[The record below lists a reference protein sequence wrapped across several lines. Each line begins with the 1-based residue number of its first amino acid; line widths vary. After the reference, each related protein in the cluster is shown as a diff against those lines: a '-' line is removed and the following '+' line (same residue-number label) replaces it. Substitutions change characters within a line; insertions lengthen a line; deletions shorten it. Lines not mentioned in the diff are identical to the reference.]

1 MVIISKSTIIKFG
14 DAQPGCKEAL
24 LSWYLKTKN
33 ANWSN
38 FHELKKHLIQPMR
51 LATIDMYLI

>member
-14 DAQPGCKEAL
+14 DTNPECKEAL

-33 ANWSN
+33 ANWGN
-38 FHELKKHLIQPMR
+38 FHQIQANKIEYEKK
-51 LATIDMYLI
+51 